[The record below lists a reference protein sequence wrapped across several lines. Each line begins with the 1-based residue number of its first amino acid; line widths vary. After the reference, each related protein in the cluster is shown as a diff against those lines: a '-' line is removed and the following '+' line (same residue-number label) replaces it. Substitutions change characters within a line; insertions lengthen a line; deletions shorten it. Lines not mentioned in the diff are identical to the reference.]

1 MKDLLNKIALI
12 ESKTPKKPVSESWT
26 DFEDAKKAHEKSGG
40 SVTGRPDDYTVTLA
54 DGTRRRYIT
63 KDGKRKVESLPPVK
77 ARDDD
82 EEGTTTKPAKK
93 KAEKKSEE
101 PAAGAKRRGRP
112 PGSKNKKK
120 VSEMTDAEWHLFMN
134 RVALVERQL
143 SEPEK
148 KKKEEIAK
156 SMKDSPEKVGDLKK
170 RYGKRWKDV
179 VYATATKKAKQV
191 SESIEE
197 GKKPDFLD
205 VDKDGDK
212 QEPMTKALKDKK
224 ELKEGGMAFQEGDY
238 VYFGSNEGTIQRFDG
253 NKAIIEK
260 PNGDLT
266 VALVNELSSE
276 KPGMLKKA
284 ASWMIGDSLQED
296 AVEEDDVE
304 EGNLFTGN
312 LAKARAA
319 GKKEADLDGDGDMEK
334 VSESEQIDECGDMGP
349 GSMMPDQQDKV
360 NVNAN
365 MDSDGRKTINVSAE
379 GDAAEQLAQLLKLS
393 GMLGGKQPEMEKSI
407 DEDFVNEPDEKI
419 ASVDTLLKAGNDLHK
434 EKESHSDRPY
444 LGDNPRA
451 VRDNAMLESL
461 EAKLWREFQKD
472 KQK

>member
-1 MKDLLNKIALI
+1 
-12 ESKTPKKPVSESWT
+12 
-26 DFEDAKKAHEKSGG
+26 
-40 SVTGRPDDYTVTLA
+40 
-54 DGTRRRYIT
+54 
-63 KDGKRKVESLPPVK
+63 
-77 ARDDD
+77 
-82 EEGTTTKPAKK
+82 
-93 KAEKKSEE
+93 
-101 PAAGAKRRGRP
+101 
-112 PGSKNKKK
+112 
-120 VSEMTDAEWHLFMN
+120 
-134 RVALVERQL
+134 
-143 SEPEK
+143 
-148 KKKEEIAK
+148 
-156 SMKDSPEKVGDLKK
+156 
-170 RYGKRWKDV
+170 
-179 VYATATKKAKQV
+179 
-191 SESIEE
+191 
-197 GKKPDFLD
+197 
-205 VDKDGDK
+205 
-212 QEPMTKALKDKK
+212 
-224 ELKEGGMAFQEGDY
+224 
-238 VYFGSNEGTIQRFDG
+238 
-253 NKAIIEK
+253 
-260 PNGDLT
+260 

-349 GSMMPDQQDKV
+349 GSMMPDQQDKI

-365 MDSDGRKTINVSAE
+365 MDSDGRKTINVTAE

-419 ASVDTLLKAGNDLHK
+419 ASIDTLLKAGNDLHK

-451 VRDNAMLESL
+451 VRDDTVLESL